1 VTARDTDR
9 EACRIVIDRATVA
22 HIREVLERTRPI
34 PHADNCMLCKRF
46 VKAVA
51 LAEPHSVPRIIDTSN
66 GAEPLALLEKL
77 VDAITTQVAELV
89 DVPDSEP
96 EDGWLRG
103 ADRIAAYIDSPR
115 SRVYALTSARR
126 IPVHHDGSALVARR
140 SELDRW
146 LRDGGGLR
154 P

>member
-1 VTARDTDR
+1 M
-9 EACRIVIDRATVA
+9 IDRATVV
-22 HIREVLERTRPI
+22 HIRELVEQSRPI
-34 PHADNCMLCKRF
+34 PHADECTLCERF
-46 VKAVA
+46 VKAVV
-51 LAEPHSVPRIIDTSN
+51 LAEPHSVPRVFDTTN

-77 VDAITTQVAELV
+77 VDAITAQVAELV
-89 DVPDSEP
+89 AVPDSEP

-103 ADRIAAYIDSPR
+103 ADRIAGYLDCPR

-126 IPVHHDGSALVARR
+126 IPVHHDGSSLVARR

-146 LRDGGGLR
+146 LRDGGGRR